1 MKRRYKA
8 TGVAAQPGG
17 LVVYVTVE
25 VGSTIR
31 FIEVK
36 VPWETL
42 EPAYEVIA
50 NAIETQA
57 QRDFLAAWDAAQ
69 PRLPGID

>member
-8 TGVAAQPGG
+8 TGVDPQPGG
-17 LVVYVTVE
+17 LNVYVTVE

-36 VPWETL
+36 IPWDLL

-50 NAIETQA
+50 NQIEVEA
-57 QRDFLAAWDAAQ
+57 QRQFLEAWDAAQ